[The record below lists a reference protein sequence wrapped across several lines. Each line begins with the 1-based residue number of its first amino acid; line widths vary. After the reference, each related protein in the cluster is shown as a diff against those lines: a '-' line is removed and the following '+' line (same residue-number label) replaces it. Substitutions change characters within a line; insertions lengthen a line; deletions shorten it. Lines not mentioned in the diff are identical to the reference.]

1 MTSRWNKKYSLVIL
15 GAAFLS
21 GCTVGPKYS
30 RPATPTVPAFRG
42 PDNQDVSSAP
52 ADSIADEQWSKIFR
66 EPELQELIRT
76 ALVNNYDVQIAARRI
91 LEQQAQVKITR
102 SQEFPQITVGGSGIG
117 VDLPNSVSSSIE
129 SPAAFGS
136 LNISAAW
143 TPDFWGLYRKQTEA
157 ARAQLLAQEWAR
169 RAVRLTLV
177 EQVATTYIQLRALD
191 AQLHVSKSTQKA
203 RQESVDLTRVL
214 VNGGAAPL
222 SDLRQAEILLYTAT
236 SEIPQLEQQIQQ
248 TENGMRLLLGQTPG
262 PVPHTSAAALAPPPE
277 NLPAGIPS
285 QLLERRPD
293 IQQSEAQLR
302 AANAQI
308 GVARA
313 QFFPSLSISAAAGTG
328 GENFSNL
335 FDTTGRTLYGIGSLA
350 QPLFEGGKL
359 RGQLEYSKQQK
370 EELVLAYQK
379 AIATAFHDVSNALI
393 AAEKQR
399 RTREEQQKLVAA
411 ASEATELARIR
422 YQGGRASYLEVL
434 TNDTALFDAQ
444 LNLITSQQNE
454 ALTLVQLYAAL
465 GGGWQ
470 D

>member
-1 MTSRWNKKYSLVIL
+1 
-15 GAAFLS
+15 
-21 GCTVGPKYS
+21 
-30 RPATPTVPAFRG
+30 
-42 PDNQDVSSAP
+42 
-52 ADSIADEQWSKIFR
+52 
-66 EPELQELIRT
+66 
-76 ALVNNYDVQIAARRI
+76 
-91 LEQQAQVKITR
+91 
-102 SQEFPQITVGGSGIG
+102 
-117 VDLPNSVSSSIE
+117 
-129 SPAAFGS
+129 
-136 LNISAAW
+136 
-143 TPDFWGLYRKQTEA
+143 
-157 ARAQLLAQEWAR
+157 
-169 RAVRLTLV
+169 
-177 EQVATTYIQLRALD
+177 
-191 AQLHVSKSTQKA
+191 
-203 RQESVDLTRVL
+203 
-214 VNGGAAPL
+214 
-222 SDLRQAEILLYTAT
+222 
-236 SEIPQLEQQIQQ
+236 LEQQIQQ